1 MTIHMLSTIQT
12 GQKRTPGVLYAIFC
26 ETQLEKRLH
35 IRRLFSVAHFSYS
48 A

>member
-12 GQKRTPGVLYAIFC
+12 GQKRTPGALCAIFC
-26 ETQLEKRLH
+26 ETQLEKRAH
-35 IRRLFSVAHFSYS
+35 IRRLFSVAYFSHS